1 MRRGFIRIERGCQAA
16 GLPEEFQGHFIVNAI
31 EKRIWALALPHLR
44 KGVRKDF
51 VLHTKAVS
59 RALKLLL
66 RREKGDEDIL
76 IPAAILHDV
85 GWSTVPVYLQKAKD
99 EKRVKEAMHRH
110 LEDSVPIIKDILAAV
125 SFDKKR
131 TNKVIEIVLAH
142 KFRSPRNIDKRLLI
156 DADTLSDVFKEPFY
170 TDAKQ
175 YNVDPDDFYQIRK
188 KNTFYTQT
196 ARDIF
201 RRELKKRARE
211 IGIQE

>member
-1 MRRGFIRIERGCQAA
+1 MK
-16 GLPEEFQGHFIVNAI
+16 AI

-51 VLHTKAVS
+51 VLHTKAVL

-66 RREKGDEDIL
+66 RREQGDKDIL

-110 LEDSVPIIKDILAAV
+110 LEDSVPIIKDILAALN
-125 SFDKKR
+125 FDTMKTSKI
-131 TNKVIEIVLAH
+131 VGIVLSH
-142 KFRSPRNIDKRLLI
+142 KFRNPRKLDKRLLI

-170 TDAKQ
+170 ADAEQ
-175 YNVDPDDFYQIRK
+175 YNVGPVDFYQIRM
-188 KNTFYTQT
+188 KNSFYTQA

-211 IGIQE
+211 IGITA